1 MANLDK
7 HIESVRAFGLEPT
20 VALNIRHDDPSG
32 EAERVVAMLRERG
45 VDAGFA
51 DGYAKGGAGALELT
65 EKIAHKAKTQQP
77 KPKFLYADSDSPEQK
92 IEKVAR
98 TVYGAKG
105 VEFSP
110 AAKSQLAKAVA
121 LGYGSFP
128 VCMAKTHL
136 SLSDDPKK
144 ICRPRDFT
152 VNVREVRISAGA
164 GFLVCLTGE
173 IMTMPG
179 LPKVPH
185 SHDIDLT
192 ADGEIVGVK

>member
-1 MANLDK
+1 M
-7 HIESVRAFGLEPT
+7 
-20 VALNIRHDDPSG
+20 
-32 EAERVVAMLRERG
+32 
-45 VDAGFA
+45 
-51 DGYAKGGAGALELT
+51 
-65 EKIAHKAKTQQP
+65 
-77 KPKFLYADSDSPEQK
+77 
-92 IEKVAR
+92 
-98 TVYGAKG
+98 YGAKG

-110 AAKSQLAKAVA
+110 LAKSQLAKAVA
-121 LGYGSFP
+121 LGYGNFP

-144 ICRPRDFT
+144 ICRPTGFT

-179 LPKVPH
+179 LPKDPH
-185 SHDIDLT
+185 SQHIDLT